1 MKKAFIASAA
11 LLLDTALGPIK
22 AEIDA
27 CLPSHETGSA
37 LIFDLPVAGA
47 ANLKR
52 FG

>member
-22 AEIDA
+22 AEIDTG
-27 CLPSHETGSA
+27 LPPHEIGSA
-37 LIFDLPVAGA
+37 HPFDLPVAGA